1 MQFDKGQII
10 EFLKSQGQGDKAETA
25 QGELP
30 QKVDTD
36 RDAGLLQKLGI
47 DPMEIITKLAGGS
60 GIGKKLGGLLG

>member
-1 MQFDKGQII
+1 MQFDKDQII
-10 EFLKSQGQGDKAETA
+10 EFLRSQGQGDKAEAA

-36 RDAGLLQKLGI
+36 QDAGLLQKLGI
-47 DPMEIITKLAGGS
+47 DPMEIVTKLAGGS

>member
-1 MQFDKGQII
+1 MQFDKDQII

-36 RDAGLLQKLGI
+36 KDAGLLEKLGI
-47 DPMEIITKLAGGS
+47 NPMELVTQLAGGS